1 MLFCSLYLYVLW
13 TWVFISSINA
23 NLWEFTFTNAQVVL
37 KTTSSV
43 HVLTV
48 REGKGDS
55 PCWKKKK
62 RTFLLLAEFVVLNML
77 VGVVVENFQ
86 KCRDIIE
93 KDRQAEKEK
102 KSTKKLQSGVVF

>member
-1 MLFCSLYLYVLW
+1 MITGMFESYLLW
-13 TWVFISSINA
+13 TWVFISSISA
-23 NLWEFTFTNAQVVL
+23 NLWEFTFTNAQVAL

-86 KCRDIIE
+86 KCRDTIE
-93 KDRQAEKEK
+93 KDRQAENEK
-102 KSTKKLQSGVVF
+102 KSAKKL